1 MRLAERHRQIIR
13 ERGPLGR
20 PTTDDRLDVLE
31 EMVAEATGRTVEQVR
46 DSARLRAQQRTA
58 R

>member
-1 MRLAERHRQIIR
+1 MRLAERHRQVLR

-20 PTTDDRLDVLE
+20 PTADDRLDVLE
-31 EMVAEATGRTVEQVR
+31 ELVAEATGRTIEQVR
-46 DSARLRAQQRTA
+46 ETARLRAQQRTA